1 MAPLIPALVLAGGSL
16 AVASAIVVGAK
27 ALGTD
32 GLAVPVFAG
41 LAGPLAAVVATW
53 VLVVR
58 AFRRDPASVMGVTA
72 TAFLAKVVFF
82 VAYVVAAIKIAGLP
96 AQAFAVSFVAW
107 FITLYAAQAV
117 LFRRLFRE
125 GLRGVRE

>member
-1 MAPLIPALVLAGGSL
+1 M
-16 AVASAIVVGAK
+16 AVALGVVFGAK
-27 ALGTD
+27 ALGTE

-41 LAGPLAAVVATW
+41 LLGPLAAAVATW
-53 VLVVR
+53 VMLAR
-58 AFRRDPASVMGVTA
+58 AYRRDPASVMGVA
-72 TAFLAKVVFF
+72 AMAFLAKVVFF

-117 LFRRLFRE
+117 QLRRLFRE
-125 GLRGVRE
+125 GLRGARE

>member
-1 MAPLIPALVLAGGSL
+1 VAPLRPALLLTGGSL
-16 AVASAIVVGAK
+16 AVALGVVFGAK
-27 ALGTD
+27 ALGTE

-41 LAGPLAAVVATW
+41 LLGPLAAAVATW
-53 VLVVR
+53 VMLAR
-58 AFRRDPASVMGVTA
+58 AYRRDPASVMGVA
-72 TAFLAKVVFF
+72 AMAFLAKVVFF

-117 LFRRLFRE
+117 QLRRLFRE
-125 GLRGVRE
+125 GLRGARE